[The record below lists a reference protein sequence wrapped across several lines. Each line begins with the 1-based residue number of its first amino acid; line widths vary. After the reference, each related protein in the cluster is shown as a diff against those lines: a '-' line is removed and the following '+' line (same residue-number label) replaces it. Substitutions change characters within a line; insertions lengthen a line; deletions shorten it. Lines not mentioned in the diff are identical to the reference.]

1 MSIAVQPPFIRLLD
15 DPVTFGDERGRVQVL
30 YEVGNVVLKRSGS
43 AAGVFRGL
51 HRQVAPSLQD
61 KIIRVI
67 SGRIYDFV
75 TDPDDPEGLIWYR
88 LITPSTDWVHIAS
101 NLAHGFYALEEVEFE
116 YFCDGRYDETREES
130 YFVAETIRDA
140 LLLGNM
146 QLSAK
151 DLSGLPL
158 TRPVRRFEGN

>member
-1 MSIAVQPPFIRLLD
+1 MSSAVQPPFIRLLD
-15 DPVTFGDERGRVQVL
+15 DARTFGDERGRVQVL
-30 YEVGNVVLKRSGS
+30 YEVGNVVLKRSWS

-51 HRQVAPSLQD
+51 HRQVAPSLQE

-75 TDPDDPEGLIWYR
+75 TDPDDPQGLIWYR
-88 LITPSTDWVHIAS
+88 LITPATDWVHIAS

-116 YFCDGRYDETREES
+116 YFCNGRYDETHEES
-130 YFVAETIRDA
+130 YFVAETLRDA
-140 LLLGNM
+140 LSLGGM

-151 DLSGLPL
+151 DLSGVPL
-158 TRPVRRFEGN
+158 TRPVRRFEEN